1 MVCFFGQHEPPF
13 SRPSIEMWLL
23 VPLGWIEV
31 YAKRMCF
38 AIIFQDSGAPS
49 ALAKLTNRL
58 NFLKERRAI
67 LASEMQNLDLARP
80 PGPPAPAPKRDS
92 TWEVR
97 ILTWHHYQATELCT
111 VWSQMWAMHIW
122 WTLHKLFHSCFGRWG
137 LGMMYIVSCNITRCC
152 SVWDAS
158 SCEKKRLVV
167 VFT

>member
-80 PGPPAPAPKRDS
+80 AGPPAPAPKRDS
-92 TWEVR
+92 T
-97 ILTWHHYQATELCT
+97 
-111 VWSQMWAMHIW
+111 
-122 WTLHKLFHSCFGRWG
+122 
-137 LGMMYIVSCNITRCC
+137 
-152 SVWDAS
+152 
-158 SCEKKRLVV
+158 
-167 VFT
+167 